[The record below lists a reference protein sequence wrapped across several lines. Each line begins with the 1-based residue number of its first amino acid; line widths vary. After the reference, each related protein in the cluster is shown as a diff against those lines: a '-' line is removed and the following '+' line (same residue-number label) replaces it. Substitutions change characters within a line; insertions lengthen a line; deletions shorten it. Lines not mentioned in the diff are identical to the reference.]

1 MGWINSVALMQTV
14 VRRLVFGLSRVP
26 EASGVSKLKWF
37 PEDDSVSVVYLDSYD
52 EVRRVKAVT
61 REVLEGVASERHKN
75 FVRTC
80 L

>member
-1 MGWINSVALMQTV
+1 M
-14 VRRLVFGLSRVP
+14 
-26 EASGVSKLKWF
+26 
-37 PEDDSVSVVYLDSYD
+37 VYLDSYD

-80 L
+80 EELHLPLNQGKKLVGAVRGTLQGGDIDGPQGHFRRPMIRK